1 MTSGAAARQRRAA
14 DIGLLLVLV
23 VGAAFLASYI
33 LRGWYPHDEGALGQS
48 AERILGGEI
57 PHRDFDEIYT
67 GLLGFLHAGVFAL
80 LGIKSAFLRIPLFIA
95 TMGWLVVVY
104 RLLLRF
110 VPPVGAAAVA
120 MVVLVWS
127 VPNYPASLPSWYIL
141 FAATGTAL
149 ALVRWQETGRRG
161 FLVLAGALG
170 GVAFLFKLSG
180 IFVWLGGG
188 LALLAVGDVAG
199 DAADRTNHGA
209 PGSAAGSAEASR
221 TSRGAFEW
229 IVAAA
234 LVLVVLALGVVAG
247 RAGSQ
252 QLLRFVFPTGVLAI
266 AISGAI
272 AAPPF
277 APAADRWRT
286 LAARVGP
293 FALGV
298 IVPVGLFLVFYALVG
313 GLPEMLEGV
322 FVTPFRRVAFA
333 SVTPPPVVTL
343 LLVVPLAALLW
354 LPSAAGRARVIVPAL
369 GALWFG
375 AILLFAGSD
384 PRFYR
389 AGWFS
394 AWGLL
399 FVAAIEGARMVL
411 ARRHDPRE
419 GSALREDGAGGE
431 DPSGAGRRVGGVRDA
446 AIVVACLAVAIALV
460 EYPFAAPIYT
470 VYALPLTMLAV
481 VGGVRSSRRVGVATQ
496 WLVLVFFLAFGIT
509 RIVPGSVGSMGI
521 AFHRTPD
528 VALLELPRGGLR
540 IDPREAVQY
549 EDLIRFVVERAEGR
563 PIWAGPDSPEVYFLS
578 GIPNRTRTFFDFL
591 DAPETMATPLAD
603 RLDALGVGVVVVK
616 LNSQFSRGLSRETYM
631 ALRERFP
638 RESGFPGFVVLWR

>member
-14 DIGLLLVLV
+14 DIGLLFVLV

-95 TMGWLVVVY
+95 TMGWLGVVY
-104 RLLLRF
+104 KLLLRF

-120 MVVLVWS
+120 LVVLVWS

-149 ALVRWQETGRRG
+149 ALVRWQETGRRS

-188 LALLAVGDVAG
+188 LALLAVGDAG
-199 DAADRTNHGA
+199 GDVADRTNHGA
-209 PGSAAGSAEASR
+209 PGSAAGSADTTR

-229 IVAAA
+229 NVAAA
-234 LVLVVLALGVVAG
+234 LVLMVIALGAVAG

-252 QLLRFVFPTGVLAI
+252 QLLRFVLPTGLLAI
-266 AISGAI
+266 AIAGAV

-277 APAADRWRT
+277 APAAERWRI

-298 IVPVGLFLVFYALVG
+298 IVPVGLFLLFYAVVG

-343 LLVVPLAALLW
+343 LLVAPLAALLW
-354 LPSAAGRARVIVPAL
+354 LPSAAGRARLIVPSL
-369 GALWFG
+369 GAFWLG

-399 FVAAIEGARMVL
+399 FVAAIEGARLVL
-411 ARRHDPRE
+411 ARRHTP
-419 GSALREDGAGGE
+419 REDGTL
-431 DPSGAGRRVGGVRDA
+431 RDA
-446 AIVVACLAVAIALV
+446 AIVIACLAVAIALV

-481 VGGVRSSRRVGVATQ
+481 VGGVRSGGRVGVATQ

-509 RIVPGSVGSMGI
+509 RILPGSVGSMGI

-549 EDLIRFVVERAEGR
+549 EDLIRLVVERAEGR

-603 RLDALGVGVVVVK
+603 RLDAMGVGVVVVK
-616 LNSQFSRGLSRETYM
+616 LNSQFSRGLSRETFA

>member
-14 DIGLLLVLV
+14 DIGLLFVLV

-120 MVVLVWS
+120 MAVLVWS

-188 LALLAVGDVAG
+188 LALLAAGDAGG

-247 RAGSQ
+247 RGGSQ
-252 QLLRFVFPTGVLAI
+252 HLLRFVFPTGLLAI
-266 AISGAI
+266 ALAGAV

-277 APAADRWRT
+277 APAAERWRV

-298 IVPVGLFLVFYALVG
+298 IVPVGLFLAVYAVVG

-354 LPSAAGRARVIVPAL
+354 LPSAAGRARLSVPAL
-369 GALWFG
+369 GTLWFG
-375 AILLFAGSD
+375 AILLLAGSD

-399 FVAAIEGARMVL
+399 FIAAIEGARLVL
-411 ARRHDPRE
+411 ARRHTP
-419 GSALREDGAGGE
+419 REDGTL
-431 DPSGAGRRVGGVRDA
+431 RDA
-446 AIVVACLAVAIALV
+446 AIVIACLAVAIALV

-481 VGGVRSSRRVGVATQ
+481 VGGVRSGGRVGVATQ

-509 RIVPGSVGSMGI
+509 RILPGSVGSMGI

-549 EDLIRFVVERAEGR
+549 EDLIRLVVERAEGR

-603 RLDALGVGVVVVK
+603 RLDAMGVGVVVVK
-616 LNSQFSRGLSRETYM
+616 LNSQFSRGLSRETFA

>member
-14 DIGLLLVLV
+14 DIGLLFVLV

-120 MVVLVWS
+120 MAVLVWS

-170 GVAFLFKLSG
+170 GVAFLLKLSG

-188 LALLAVGDVAG
+188 LALLAAGDAGG

-247 RAGSQ
+247 RGGSQ
-252 QLLRFVFPTGVLAI
+252 QLLRFVFPTGLLAI
-266 AISGAI
+266 ALAGAV

-277 APAADRWRT
+277 APAAERWRV

-298 IVPVGLFLVFYALVG
+298 IVPVGLFLAVYAVVG

-354 LPSAAGRARVIVPAL
+354 LPSAAGRARLSVPAL
-369 GALWFG
+369 GTLWFG
-375 AILLFAGSD
+375 AILLLAGSD

-399 FVAAIEGARMVL
+399 FIAAIEGARLVL
-411 ARRHDPRE
+411 ARRHTP
-419 GSALREDGAGGE
+419 REDGTL
-431 DPSGAGRRVGGVRDA
+431 RDA
-446 AIVVACLAVAIALV
+446 AIVIACLAVAIALV

-481 VGGVRSSRRVGVATQ
+481 VGGVRSGGRVGVATQ

-509 RIVPGSVGSMGI
+509 RILPGSVGSMGI

-549 EDLIRFVVERAEGR
+549 EDLIRLVVERAEGR

-603 RLDALGVGVVVVK
+603 RLDAMGVGVVVVK
-616 LNSQFSRGLSRETYM
+616 LNSQFSRGLSRETFA